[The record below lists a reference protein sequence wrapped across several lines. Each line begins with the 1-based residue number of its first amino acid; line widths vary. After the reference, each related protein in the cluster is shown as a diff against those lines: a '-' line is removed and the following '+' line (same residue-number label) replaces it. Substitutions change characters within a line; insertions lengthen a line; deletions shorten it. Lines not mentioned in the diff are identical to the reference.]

1 MLGQKRAKS
10 SYSFIRPQPKPFFS
24 LLSQIWISLILF
36 VCVLCVSIDFILKF
50 YTNDLEN
57 KNLQAQEKYNSSAR
71 SIAKIKE
78 TITRLENDY
87 QTALNIYT
95 LNDSLKRSV
104 RNIFDIVPDTI
115 TLEYILVNINS
126 LELRGKTPSRET
138 FNLLMEAP
146 LKSIFSSVHTSFY
159 QLKGGW
165 LNFSSI
171 STLNEQDKS
180 NE

>member
-36 VCVLCVSIDFILKF
+36 VCVLCV
-50 YTNDLEN
+50 EN

-115 TLEYILVNINS
+115 TLEYILVNTNS

-171 STLNEQDKS
+171 STLNEQDKR